1 MPLLHPTSSVAWVE
15 RSDTQDA
22 IPRVSLRSTRATPTR
37 SWASSMASPT
47 HAFAIS
53 ADKALAMPLPHP
65 TASVA
70 WVERSDTQDAIPRV
84 SLRSTRATSSSI
96 PKKQARP

>member
-1 MPLLHPTSSVAWVE
+1 MSLQHPTSPVAWVK

-37 SWASSMASPT
+37 SRASSMASPP

-53 ADKALAMPLPHP
+53 ADKALAMSLQHP
-65 TASVA
+65 TSPVA
-70 WVERSDTQDAIPRV
+70 WVKRSDTQDAIPRV

-96 PKKQARP
+96 QKKQARP